1 MLYDN
6 DEYNEDYDCYRLNY
20 SEKNMEEVKWCS
32 ILEKKIIMEMY
43 LYQKEQEGASKI
55 SSLADGLKIRISYE
69 REIMGSV
76 FLFCFVL
83 RIKEVRLCY

>member
-20 SEKNMEEVKWCS
+20 SEKNMEEVMWYFR
-32 ILEKKIIMEMY
+32 KKIIMEMY

-69 REIMGSV
+69 RETMGSV

>member
-6 DEYNEDYDCYRLNY
+6 DEYNEDYDCYRLYY
-20 SEKNMEEVKWCS
+20 SEKNMEEVMWYFR
-32 ILEKKIIMEMY
+32 KKIIIEMY
-43 LYQKEQEGASKI
+43 LYKKEQEGASKI
-55 SSLADGLKIRISYE
+55 SSLVDGLKIRISYE